1 MTMLILFKEV
11 CWGKIYAQ
19 VHIQTNLQLG
29 LPGNDHLRAFPKQL
43 CQLSLE
49 HILPCCEWEEESA
62 ALEPVRFS
70 LLIFFSCLTFSLIKD
85 GIFPP
90 ICMLTLRDPLPG
102 RVLMLLFQSQVS
114 RAPVHVVL
122 WKCLSV
128 LIS

>member
-1 MTMLILFKEV
+1 MKMLILFKEV

-70 LLIFFSCLTFSLIKD
+70 LLILFHVLHSAL
-85 GIFPP
+85 
-90 ICMLTLRDPLPG
+90 LRMGYFHP
-102 RVLMLLFQSQVS
+102 
-114 RAPVHVVL
+114 
-122 WKCLSV
+122 SV
-128 LIS
+128 C